1 MISHKK
7 PVRKRALAIM
17 LAAMMVVTLL
27 PAAAGAKPS
36 DKDSSPSCD
45 TRVNNTI
52 DKLLECVT
60 VEGVRAHQAALQA
73 VADANDG
80 TRASGTPGFDATVDY
95 VVETLEDAGYDVELN
110 GFPFTFS
117 ALGEV
122 QQLTPVSVDYPT
134 GSMSGT
140 GFGDVTGNVIPV
152 DLALGTVDWPALPS
166 DSTSGCEAGDFAGLD
181 WSGPNDIALVQRGAC
196 FFSVKAVNAEAAGAE
211 AVVILNQ
218 GNTPERSGP
227 VNGNATALPDGTPS
241 NIGVPYVGVS
251 TAAGV
256 ALSAEGATARVVV
269 DPPVEST
276 QYNILAELPGKN
288 DDNVVMVGAHL
299 DSVQAGP
306 GIQDNG
312 SGSAAILETALQMSK
327 VKPQNTV
334 RFAWWAAEE
343 AGLVGSTEYVAGLS
357 QEELDRIALYLNF
370 DMIGSP

>member
-1 MISHKK
+1 MTSHKK

-36 DKDSSPSCD
+36 KKDSSPSCD
-45 TRVNNTI
+45 SRVNNTI

-80 TRASGTPGFDATVDY
+80 IRASGTPGYDATVDY

-343 AGLVGSTEYVAGLS
+343 AGLVG
-357 QEELDRIALYLNF
+357 
-370 DMIGSP
+370 